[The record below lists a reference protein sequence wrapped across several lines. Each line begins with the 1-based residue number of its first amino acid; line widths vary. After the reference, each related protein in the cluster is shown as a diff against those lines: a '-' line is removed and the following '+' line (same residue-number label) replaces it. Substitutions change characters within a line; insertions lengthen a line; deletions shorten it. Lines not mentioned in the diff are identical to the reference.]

1 MDRSDIFQDGTDFT
15 SRTVNC
21 DLTFTASTAGAV
33 PTTLTRSNGIK
44 SVVLTSTEYLVTFQ
58 DVYQEFLN
66 AEITIQQASFSAS
79 ASCYGIISS
88 ANVGAGSTSPN
99 TVGITFLKG
108 SDGTAVVATVNDIVR
123 VRFNFKR

>member
-1 MDRSDIFQDGTDFT
+1 MDRSDIGQDGADFT
-15 SRTVNC
+15 SRTVNV

-33 PTTLTRSNGIK
+33 PSSLTRSNGIT

-66 AEITIQQASFSAS
+66 AEITIQQASFSAG
-79 ASCYGIISS
+79 AGCYGVISS

-99 TVGITFLKG
+99 TVGVTFLKG
-108 SDGTAVVATVNDIVR
+108 SDGSAVVAAAGDIVR
-123 VRFNFKR
+123 VRFNMKR